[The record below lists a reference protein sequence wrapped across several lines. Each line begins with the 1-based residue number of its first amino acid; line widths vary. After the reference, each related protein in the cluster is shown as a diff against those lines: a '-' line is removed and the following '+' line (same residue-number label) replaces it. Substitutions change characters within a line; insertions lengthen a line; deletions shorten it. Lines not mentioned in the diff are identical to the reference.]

1 MQELLLHHS
10 LKPISDEENLA
21 ISIEGTILNNI
32 RDQSNIQSFD
42 ILLQLRYC
50 MWGPAADCSR
60 LNVMHAWLTESRKT
74 WLFNFNNN
82 KIEFSHLI

>member
-50 MWGPAADCSR
+50 VWGPVADCV
-60 LNVMHAWLTESRKT
+60 LV
-74 WLFNFNNN
+74 
-82 KIEFSHLI
+82 